1 MKKTKKRFA
10 VLFSVVM
17 LVICMAIPAFAAET
31 STQDGLTAVI
41 QTDKETYATNED
53 IQINVTVTNNN
64 SFEVKNVSIEGL
76 LPDALT
82 LKDGDLKSK
91 TVDLQPGE
99 TLSISCVAVLE
110 ATTEPIT
117 DVPDT
122 TSPIATEPA
131 TVETTEPESSTDPEG
146 TTAKET
152 TGEPATTPDTTDE
165 PTTAEPTTIPATTI
179 PTTETPATTEQTET
193 TTDAGAILP
202 VEPSTIE
209 PTTIEPT
216 SALTTQPDTPDNP
229 NTGSGSTIVKAL
241 LIAVIA
247 AAVVVTIVV
256 ITKKNNRKATKVISL
271 VLCGAIVASSFA
283 TIGFI
288 KVGAEENNTRSFTV
302 NKTIT
307 VDGEETTISANIQYS
322 KKVVETEEIEKE
334 LENIKKI
341 NGGILPEIIMDEEY
355 NIPSFIYGKYS
366 NDIVKTGQDA
376 INSLNDVKYLFSI
389 DNPTEEFE
397 CVDNYDILDTISFRL
412 QQYYDG
418 IKVEQGEIIVTTDL
432 DGNII
437 SINGAYIPLK
447 FELPEVN
454 ISENQ
459 AVQIVSQNFES
470 ESNISGPNEL
480 VIYRDDSTQEF
491 QYVYLIYGS
500 GYKNNFY
507 ESGTYYVSAVTGEI
521 LNYNSSII
529 LDTVSATGV
538 DNNNAKRNF
547 EVEKISDDLYYL
559 ADFSKY
565 IAVYDA
571 GNKQVSVKRVQKSDG
586 SFTFEIWWENVWCSM
601 DSWFTQAEVVQSK
614 NNTWKDKD
622 AVTLYANLYD
632 TYNYYLGL
640 GRQGFNDKNGEIFA
654 VFNDNFD
661 WDWTN
666 AASFNDEKVDDI
678 TVLSFGKEN
687 PMSLDTVAH
696 EYTHSVQQSIAWTKY
711 QGETGAIME
720 AYADIMGEIV
730 QNDSSWIHG
739 DRNMQN
745 PFVNNY
751 PSYYHGAYWKDTSD
765 YSYDN
770 GGVHNNST
778 VLSHAAYLMY
788 ENGISMDELAQIFYK
803 SMRDM
808 TRYADFQKFREAVVK
823 ASLEINA
830 ENTDIV
836 KAAFDKV
843 GVFNN
848 ATGTISGTVKDK
860 ITNTPISGVKVYI
873 EENGVQTRSCYT
885 NENGGFKLELPVGHH
900 LLHYSHENYE
910 HAMNGFDIE
919 KDATTVIMEPVYL
932 TPKSGNVTGV
942 VKDKVTGSPISDV
955 TLEVIDNSAG
965 DFTTV
970 ATTTT
975 GENGG
980 FSLNLPAGSYS
991 VSFNHPDYV
1000 YQGISLTVEKDAT
1013 TVVMEPVYLTPK
1025 NAENPGFAGGDGT
1038 IENPYQVS
1046 TPAQLNAVRNDLDA
1060 HYIQINDI
1068 DMSDWGNWEPIG
1080 TYQEPFQGTYNG
1092 GNNNIL
1098 NLSISI
1104 KAQDTKTS
1112 SEETTAIGLFGYAP
1126 NSTLQNIHLNYCVA
1140 DIELVSNYFGSIVG
1154 YGGKI
1159 YNCSSTGNLTANS
1172 YCAGGI
1178 AGYAKNITNCSYN
1191 GSAEFY
1197 SYADSNS
1204 QKPLYTQNK
1213 VSGYFGGICGICD
1226 NVQKSYNTAAINFQ
1240 GRYET
1245 FSGGIAGYAES
1256 VSLSY
1261 NTGILNLYTTGR
1273 ETDRPEAYL
1282 GGITGISRTI
1292 QNCFNKGNLYVK
1304 SYDYS
1309 GMVGGITGC
1318 GYMSYTSCYNVG
1330 MLTNGSPFRYTGGIV
1345 GLSFVALSGTKITYC
1360 YSNISQ
1366 LAGSGNVKPNYS
1378 ISNSAYLNSEQLK
1391 EKTSYVGFDFNNI
1404 WGIDEQINDGYPYFL
1419 N

>member
-1 MKKTKKRFA
+1 MKEEQAMKKTKKLFT

-17 LVICMAIPAFAAET
+17 LVSCMAIPAFAAET

-41 QTDKETYATNED
+41 QTDKESYAANED
-53 IQINVTVTNNN
+53 IQITVTVTNNN

-110 ATTEPIT
+110 KEDTSIIDPATTEPIT
-117 DVPDT
+117 
-122 TSPIATEPA
+122 TEPA
-131 TVETTEPESSTDPEG
+131 TVETTEPESSTEPEG
-146 TTAKET
+146 TTAEET
-152 TGEPATTPDTTDE
+152 TGETATTPDTT
-165 PTTAEPTTIPATTI
+165 AAG
-179 PTTETPATTEQTET
+179 TEATET
-193 TTDAGAILP
+193 TTDGGAILP

-247 AAVVVTIVV
+247 AAVVAAIIV
-256 ITKKNNRKATKVISL
+256 ITKKNNKKATKVISL
-271 VLCGAIVASSFA
+271 VLCGAIAISSFA

-432 DGNII
+432 DGNIT
-437 SINGAYIPLK
+437 SINGAYIPLR
-447 FELPEVN
+447 FELSEVN

-538 DNNNAKRNF
+538 DNNNVKRNF

-860 ITNTPISGVKVYI
+860 ITNTPIAGVKVYI

-932 TPKSGNVTGV
+932 TPKNTE
-942 VKDKVTGSPISDV
+942 TP
-955 TLEVIDNSAG
+955 E
-965 DFTTV
+965 
-970 ATTTT
+970 
-975 GENGG
+975 
-980 FSLNLPAGSYS
+980 
-991 VSFNHPDYV
+991 
-1000 YQGISLTVEKDAT
+1000 
-1013 TVVMEPVYLTPK
+1013 EPEDP
-1025 NAENPGFAGGDGT
+1025 ENPGFAGGDGT

-1068 DMSDWGNWEPIG
+1068 DMSGWGNWEPIG
-1080 TYQEPFQGTYNG
+1080 QVVPRFLYAPGLGKPSRDSHYFTGTYNG
-1092 GNNNIL
+1092 ENYTIKNLRIDNNAV
-1098 NLSISI
+1098 SP
-1104 KAQDTKTS
+1104 TKDCY
-1112 SEETTAIGLFGYAP
+1112 GLFAGIKDAIVENVNLEIEY
-1126 NSTLQNIHLNYCVA
+1126 NIDKSTT
-1140 DIELVSNYFGSIVG
+1140 D
-1154 YGGKI
+1154 
-1159 YNCSSTGNLTANS
+1159 
-1172 YCAGGI
+1172 
-1178 AGYAKNITNCSYN
+1178 
-1191 GSAEFY
+1191 
-1197 SYADSNS
+1197 
-1204 QKPLYTQNK
+1204 
-1213 VSGYFGGICGICD
+1213 
-1226 NVQKSYNTAAINFQ
+1226 
-1240 GRYET
+1240 YEKL
-1245 FSGGIAGYAES
+1245 YAEEYICYY
-1256 VSLSY
+1256 VQ
-1261 NTGILNLYTTGR
+1261 I
-1273 ETDRPEAYL
+1273 
-1282 GGITGISRTI
+1282 GGITGISNYTTSPSQI
-1292 QNCFNKGNLYVK
+1292 LNCSVSGNINVTNCWSAY
-1304 SYDYS
+1304 
-1309 GMVGGITGC
+1309 VGGINGEGVTNISNCNSDVEIYISATKSAVNKNDSSLYCGGISAGASNIKYC
-1318 GYMSYTSCYNVG
+1318 KNYGNIEAFGGVGYMGGISAQSSKISNCINYGYISDYSINGSYAGGIEGRCQGNITTDCINYGNVYSYSENSNATAYSGGIIGFIDNFYGGSKLENCYNYAESIQAYKKDKEG
-1330 MLTNGSPFRYTGGIV
+1330 GLSPSYAARIV
-1345 GLSFVALSGTKITYC
+1345 GYGPCTNC
-1360 YSNISQ
+1360 YSINTTT
-1366 LAGSGNVKPNYS
+1366 LNGNLPTENTQADKKNGAS
-1378 ISNSAYLNSEQLK
+1378 LTK
-1391 EKTSYVGFDFNNI
+1391 EEMEEKIAQIDFGNM
-1404 WGIDEQINDGYPYFL
+1404 PKA
-1419 N
+1419 